1 MSALLVRS
9 DHTFIFAKVWGGTP
23 PYFCKEKCVVK
34 SHQLR
39 IFCHILIGKSTL
51 FFAFFMYGLSI
62 SVGHVKKNK
71 NKFLKEN
78 FSFSISSRNEVGL
91 AVFPS
96 LFFLKFYKSKKIK
109 TITVKT
115 IFSKSIIFGFWVD
128 MTIFSL
134 LHQTLFK

>member
-1 MSALLVRS
+1 MRS
-9 DHTFIFAKVWGGTP
+9 DRTFIFAKVWGGDP

-39 IFCHILIGKSTL
+39 IFCHILIEKSTL

-71 NKFLKEN
+71 NKFLKEK

-96 LFFLKFYKSKKIK
+96 FFDFFLLFFLFFPFFLKFSKSKKIK

-115 IFSKSIIFGFWVD
+115 IFKNLLFSGFGW
-128 MTIFSL
+128 I
-134 LHQTLFK
+134 